1 MQEWCVHIWISQKE
15 NKIINMKKKNKCRY
29 APLPLDKKKNP
40 KCLKYISLRSKLLNK
55 NIGKALWYIDLHK
68 EYWQYFDIL
77 ITLIIRFNNQGV
89 NS

>member
-1 MQEWCVHIWISQKE
+1 MNFSKRKQN
-15 NKIINMKKKNKCRY
+15 NKHEEKNKCRY
-29 APLPLDKKKNP
+29 APLPLDKKNP

-68 EYWQYFDIL
+68 KYWQYFDIL